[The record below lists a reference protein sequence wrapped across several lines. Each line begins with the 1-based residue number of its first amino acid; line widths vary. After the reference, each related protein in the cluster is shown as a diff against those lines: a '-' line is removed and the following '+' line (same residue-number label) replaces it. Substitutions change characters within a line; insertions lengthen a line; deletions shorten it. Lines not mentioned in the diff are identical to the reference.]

1 MVESFDDIVSN
12 YPEITGVHPACLAVP
27 DINQDDFEALCKDV
41 AENGL
46 RHEIV
51 LTKDGDLID
60 GRNRLRACYAA
71 QVEPRFKR
79 VSTDPWHVAYSENI
93 ARRHLDTKQK
103 AVFGLVWSEYEKL
116 AAKERQHA
124 GRPKA
129 GKELKETFP
138 EVPGQSRDLAGK
150 RVGVSGKAIDKAAVV
165 AKFAP
170 EKLKDE
176 STLEEAFREA
186 NKRKKEQASKPSD
199 KPVEVTIIMT
209 DVITSEGVISQIA
222 LPKKVVF
229 NQTTDAVDWARWT
242 WNPVTGC
249 LHGCKFCYA
258 REIAHSQR
266 MAAYYPNQFE
276 PTFHE
281 YRLAAPANTSRP
293 KSDDERDGRVFVCS
307 MADLFGK
314 WVPDSWIKAVFNAC
328 IENSDWEYLFL
339 TKWPARYS
347 KMPLIPRAWYG
358 ASVIQ
363 QSDVRR
369 VESAMQQ
376 LANADVVRWVSLE
389 PMLEPIVFSD
399 LSWCNLVVIGSQT
412 STTQPDGHVPE
423 FAPEFDW
430 IVDVVNQCRD
440 AGVPYYLKENLG
452 MNRPGMNLPKGTPT

>member
-1 MVESFDDIVSN
+1 MVESFDDIVSH
-12 YPEITGVHPACLAVP
+12 YPEITGVHPACLTVP

-71 QVEPRFKR
+71 QVEPRFKL

-93 ARRHLDTKQK
+93 ARRHLDAKQK
-103 AVFGLVWSEYEKL
+103 AVFGLVWSQYEKL
-116 AAKERQHA
+116 AAKERQV
-124 GRPKA
+124 RKPINSVPVT
-129 GKELKETFP
+129 LP
-138 EVPGQSRDLAGK
+138 EQNSGEARDKAGK
-150 RVGVSGKAIDKAAVV
+150 RVGVSGSSIAKAAVV
-165 AKFAP
+165 AEFAP
-170 EKLKDE
+170 EKLRDE
-176 STLEEAFREA
+176 STLEEAYREA
-186 NKRKKEQASKPSD
+186 NKRKKKKEQESKPSD
-199 KPVEVTIIMT
+199 KPVEVTIDMT
-209 DVITSEGVISQIA
+209 NIVTAKGVVSQIA

-249 LHGCKFCYA
+249 DHGCGFCYA
-258 REIAHSQR
+258 REIAKSQR

-281 YRLAAPANTSRP
+281 YRLAAPSNTSRP
-293 KSDDERDGRVFVCS
+293 ESDDDRDGRVFVCS

-314 WVPDSWIKAVFNAC
+314 WVPDSWIKSVFDAC
-328 IENSDWEYLFL
+328 IESPKWEYLFL

-363 QSDVRR
+363 QSDVKR

-376 LANADVVRWVSLE
+376 FASADVVRWVSLE

-412 STTQPDGHVPE
+412 STNQPDGHVPE

-430 IVDVVNQCRD
+430 VVDVVNQCRD
-440 AGVPYYLKENLG
+440 FGVPYYLKANLG
-452 MNRPGMNLPKGTPT
+452 MDKPGMKLPKGLPS